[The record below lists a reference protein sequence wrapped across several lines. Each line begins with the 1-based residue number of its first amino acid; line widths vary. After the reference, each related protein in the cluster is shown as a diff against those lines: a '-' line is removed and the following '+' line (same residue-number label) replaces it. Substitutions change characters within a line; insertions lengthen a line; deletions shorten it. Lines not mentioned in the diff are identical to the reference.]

1 MILQPLPTL
10 RRQTRG
16 AARGRLDYGY
26 PPYLRP
32 LLACLSLVAAL
43 VGKFLVVESLPR
55 ASWWGVAL
63 LLLFAL
69 VSEDRW
75 SFLGGASAGPEASPG
90 GEGFRGVRRRFGLL
104 PFARSWELSL
114 DRVECVAL
122 KSGGPGETPSGEA
135 DEERGRMEASLLGMG
150 RGDWAALV
158 LRLVDGR
165 YLVLVSGKPRLG
177 ARLASDGEA
186 IARELG
192 LDFVDARK

>member
-1 MILQPLPTL
+1 MIFQPMPVL
-10 RRQTRG
+10 RRPARG
-16 AARGRLDYGY
+16 KARGRLDYGY
-26 PPYLRP
+26 PGYLRP

-43 VGKFLVVESLPR
+43 VGKLLVVESLPR

-69 VSEDRW
+69 ISEDRW
-75 SFLGGASAGPEASPG
+75 SFLGAAPG
-90 GEGFRGVRRRFGLL
+90 GQESSPPGEAFRGVRRRFGLL
-104 PFARSWELSL
+104 PIAQSWELSL
-114 DRVECVAL
+114 DRIECVAL
-122 KSGGPGETPSGEA
+122 KSGGPGETPSGGA

-150 RGDWAALV
+150 RGDWVALV

-165 YLVLVSGKPRLG
+165 YLVLASGKPRLG